1 MTLKE
6 LMRLPSSKNLIENTP
21 GVSNDRQ
28 IKYVRFVSRV
38 TDIIKIK
45 TKELVVLNDG
55 VKSEELIRQIPS
67 LIAKEAVLLM
77 DLTDEHMYLEFF
89 EQAKRYGLPV
99 LQPNGDVSLH
109 DLIQELNMEEYR
121 ETSINYTNK
130 FLNQYNVNE
139 IGGISN
145 LVKALERTIKMPIF
159 VFDGNRDLLV
169 CGREQAGSQASTY
182 QQFEDN
188 YGKYNLLKYSLGYCG
203 DLYVACKT
211 ERMPLVCE
219 TAVLNSLLALAI
231 GISNCQ
237 NVYEENR
244 NKFICGILNRKI
256 NESEINENRLNEF
269 KLDIEAEYF
278 CIAIDLKNK
287 ASTSPNSE
295 NGYVDNNKRISKL
308 LSTEIKKCLKKDTII
323 VVEDKTLIVLYPTET
338 KEGVSKNAAN
348 YIVKDILECSS
359 KFFTNYIATLGVSSS
374 CSPIMKVNIPFI
386 EAMQALKLGNKIFGS
401 GSITHYDDLS
411 MYRILL
417 EMDDISRINKSM
429 AFIKKIEE
437 YDQNN
442 NTELMNTLEVY
453 YGSNFSLKETAYKLF
468 LHYNSI
474 SYRLKKISELTNVDI
489 TTSDG
494 MFTLIVGMKL
504 KKLL

>member
-1 MTLKE
+1 MTLNE

-21 GVSNDRQ
+21 GVSNDHQ
-28 IKYVRFVSRV
+28 IRYVRFVSRV
-38 TDIIKIK
+38 TDILKIK
-45 TKELVVLNDG
+45 DKELVVLNDG

-77 DLTDEHMYLEFF
+77 DLTDEHTYMEFF

-99 LQPNGDVSLH
+99 LRPNGDVSLY
-109 DLIQELNMEEYR
+109 DLIKELSMEEYR

-139 IGGISN
+139 IEGISN
-145 LVKALERTIKMPIF
+145 LAKALERTIKMPVF
-159 VFDGNRDLLV
+159 VFDGNRNLLV
-169 CGREQAGSQASTY
+169 CGKEQAASSASTY

-188 YGKYNLLKYSLGYCG
+188 YEKYNRLKYSLGYCG

-211 ERMPLVCE
+211 ERMPLLCE
-219 TAVLNSLLALAI
+219 TAVLSSLLALAI
-231 GISNCQ
+231 GIANYQ
-237 NVYEENR
+237 NVYEESR
-244 NKFICGILNRKI
+244 NKFICSILNRKI
-256 NESEINENRLNEF
+256 NESEINESRLNEF

-278 CIAIDLKNK
+278 CITIDLKSK
-287 ASTSPNSE
+287 VSTYPNPE
-295 NGYVDNNKRISKL
+295 NGSADNNKRISKL
-308 LSTEIKKCLKKDTII
+308 LSAEIKKCLKKDTII
-323 VVEDKTLIVLYPTET
+323 VADDKTFIVLCPTDT

-348 YIVKDILECSS
+348 YIVKDILDCCS
-359 KFFTNYIATLGVSSS
+359 KYFGNYIATLGVSSS
-374 CSPIMKVNIPFI
+374 CSPIMKVNIPFN
-386 EAMQALKLGNKIFGS
+386 EATQALKLGNKIFGL

-417 EMDDISRINKSM
+417 EMDDISRINKAM

-453 YGSNFSLKETAYKLF
+453 YGSNFSLKETASKLF

-474 SYRLKKISELTNVDI
+474 SYRLKKISEITNVDI
-489 TTSDG
+489 TSSDG